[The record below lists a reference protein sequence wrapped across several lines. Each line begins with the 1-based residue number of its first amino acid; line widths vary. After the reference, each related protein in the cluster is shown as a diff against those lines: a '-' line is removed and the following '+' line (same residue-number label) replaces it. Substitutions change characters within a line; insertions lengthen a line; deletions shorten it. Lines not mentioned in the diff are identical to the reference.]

1 MVARAKTSKSAFYE
15 FWSSKEDCVRA
26 LLDENGALVVEA
38 VFVQAAQG
46 SDHRA
51 RIRRGIA
58 EFVNECWTHRDLA
71 RVLLVESVGV
81 SPAVEEARRR
91 FQARFAHLVEAEVR
105 TNAGDDPFY
114 ESINPD
120 VFGRA
125 VVGAV
130 HEAVAH
136 FLTEPDSDRDA
147 VIRGLTAIFA
157 P

>member
-1 MVARAKTSKSAFYE
+1 MARAKTSKSAFYE

-26 LLDENGALVVEA
+26 LLDEMGTLVVEA
-38 VFVQAAQG
+38 VFVEAAHG
-46 SDHRA
+46 ADHRD

-58 EFVNECWTHRDLA
+58 EFVNECWDHQALA

-105 TNAGDDPFY
+105 SNAGDDSFY
-114 ESINPD
+114 ESIDPD

-136 FLTEPDSDRDA
+136 FLTVSGADRA
-147 VIRGLTAIFA
+147 SVIRGLTTIFS